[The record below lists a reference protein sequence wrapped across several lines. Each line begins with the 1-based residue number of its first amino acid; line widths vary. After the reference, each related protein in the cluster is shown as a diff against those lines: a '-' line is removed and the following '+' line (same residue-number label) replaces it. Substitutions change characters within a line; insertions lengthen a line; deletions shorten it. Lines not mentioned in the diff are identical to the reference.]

1 MDFTGG
7 GTLILAFIVTCLILL
22 IVWSENSKRKE
33 MPPGPTPLPLLG
45 NLLQLN
51 MKEMSQSFT
60 QLAKIYGDIFTVH
73 LGPKAAVV
81 LHGYDAVKEAL
92 VDRADVF
99 SNRAKVPIAELLF
112 KDYGVIFSNGER
124 WKQLRRFS
132 LTTLRNFG
140 MGKRSIEER
149 IQEESCCLI
158 DELKKHK
165 GSPLD
170 PTYLLTLAISN
181 VICSVVF
188 GERFEYDD
196 EKFLR
201 LLALL
206 KEAFRINSSIGQL
219 LNALPK
225 CFHKF
230 PGPHQKSLKNIY
242 SVKEFVIDKVKEH
255 QKTVDLT
262 CPRDFIDC
270 YLIKMEEENEI
281 PNTEFHFQ
289 NLFVTVINLFFAGT
303 ETIST
308 TLRIALRILL
318 KYPEV
323 QAKVQKEIDSVVG
336 QNRCPSVEDRSKM
349 PYNDAVI
356 HEIQRFGDIA
366 PLNLPHATAETTTF
380 RGYKIPKGTTVFP
393 LLTSALKDPKYFQN
407 PEKFDPGHF
416 LDANGRFQM
425 IEASIPFSTGKRICL
440 GEGMARMEIFL
451 FLTFIL
457 QNFNL
462 KSDENPSCIDL
473 SPLPN
478 TNGLIARPYKIEL
491 VPR

>member
-1 MDFTGG
+1 
-7 GTLILAFIVTCLILL
+7 
-22 IVWSENSKRKE
+22 
-33 MPPGPTPLPLLG
+33 
-45 NLLQLN
+45 
-51 MKEMSQSFT
+51 
-60 QLAKIYGDIFTVH
+60 
-73 LGPKAAVV
+73 
-81 LHGYDAVKEAL
+81 
-92 VDRADVF
+92 
-99 SNRAKVPIAELLF
+99 
-112 KDYGVIFSNGER
+112 
-124 WKQLRRFS
+124 
-132 LTTLRNFG
+132 
-140 MGKRSIEER
+140 
-149 IQEESCCLI
+149 
-158 DELKKHK
+158 
-165 GSPLD
+165 
-170 PTYLLTLAISN
+170 
-181 VICSVVF
+181 
-188 GERFEYDD
+188 
-196 EKFLR
+196 
-201 LLALL
+201 
-206 KEAFRINSSIGQL
+206 
-219 LNALPK
+219 
-225 CFHKF
+225 
-230 PGPHQKSLKNIY
+230 
-242 SVKEFVIDKVKEH
+242 
-255 QKTVDLT
+255 
-262 CPRDFIDC
+262 
-270 YLIKMEEENEI
+270 MEEDKEI